1 MALIMH
7 AARGNTDVYKTLIAA
22 EYVGV
27 EVKMNENFRPGMS
40 NKSPEF
46 LKMNP
51 TGTFPVL
58 ETPDGPVFEGNAI
71 ARYVARGS
79 PLFGSSLIE
88 YGQIE
93 QWIEFSSSTLDANFR
108 RLLKPR
114 IGYGP
119 QIESAEEVYIYNVKR
134 GLVALN
140 KHLASHSF
148 LVGDSMTLADII
160 TTCNLLLGFW
170 LLLPKSFTCEYPN
183 VERYFWKMIDQPNFS
198 KITGEVKQVDAS
210 IPYALANK
218 PRVAEA
224 PMPRALKH
232 PHLRMC

>member
-1 MALIMH
+1 MH
-7 AARGNTDVYKTLIAA
+7 Q
-22 EYVGV
+22 
-27 EVKMNENFRPGMS
+27 
-40 NKSPEF
+40 F

-58 ETPDGPVFEGNAI
+58 ETPDGAVFEGNAI

-88 YGQIE
+88 YASFLFSLSFSCDEGILGQIE

-198 KITGEVKQVDAS
+198 KITGEVKQVDGS